1 MSKIVQVN
9 VYDHTFRELIE
20 RGNVTESLAAA
31 SSEDPT
37 GAVYAWKDG
46 DVWQYVSPCDVD
58 HYRANLNREVRA
70 VYFD

>member
-1 MSKIVQVN
+1 MKL
-9 VYDHTFRELIE
+9 YDYVTNAMIE
-20 RGNVTESLAAA
+20 DGYVSEALAAA
-31 SSEDPT
+31 SGEDPT

-58 HYRANLNREVRA
+58 HYRANLKREVRA